1 MEHLLSV
8 NIKAKRIEGV
18 IEGYCQVKPNRADRP
33 QHARFTTGLEP
44 DILGVG
50 HPSSR

>member
-18 IEGYCQVKPNRADRP
+18 IEGYCQVKPES
-33 QHARFTTGLEP
+33 G
-44 DILGVG
+44 
-50 HPSSR
+50 